1 MDFELAEKSF
11 QEYLKNYDINDGSIA
26 LKIKHTYEVV
36 KKSEYIANGLRL
48 DKENIELAKIIA
60 LLHDIGRFEQIKEF
74 GEFNDKKIEHA
85 EFGVK
90 VLFDNGLIR
99 KFMDENK
106 YDNIIYKAI
115 YNHNKYKIEENLN
128 EKELLQCKIIRDADK
143 LDNFR
148 VKEKDK
154 IEDMFPKIYN
164 ENTINYETV
173 SEKVYEDFIQH
184 KCIKLEDRKTIIDYW
199 VCVIAFI
206 FDLNF
211 NISLQYVKENN
222 YIDVLVDRIEYKNK
236 NTKQKMEDIRKW
248 AKEYIDD
255 RIIK

>member
-11 QEYLKNYDINDGSIA
+11 QEYLKNYDTNDGSIA

-90 VLFDNGLIR
+90 VLFDNSLIR
-99 KFMDENK
+99 KFIDEDK

-154 IEDMFPKIYN
+154 LEDMFPKIYN
-164 ENTINYETV
+164 EKTINYETI
-173 SEKVYEDFIQH
+173 SEKVYEDFMQH

-222 YIDVLVDRIEYKNK
+222 YIDILVNRIEYKNDT
-236 NTKQKMEDIRKW
+236 TKQKMEDIRRC

-255 RIIK
+255 RCN

>member
-11 QEYLKNYDINDGSIA
+11 QEYLKNYDTNDGSIA

-36 KKSEYIANGLRL
+36 KKSEYIANGLGL

-99 KFMDENK
+99 KFIDEDK

-154 IEDMFPKIYN
+154 LEDMFPKIYN
-164 ENTINYETV
+164 EKTINYETI
-173 SEKVYEDFIQH
+173 SEKVYEDFMQH

-222 YIDVLVDRIEYKNK
+222 YIDILVNRIEYKNDT
-236 NTKQKMEDIRKW
+236 TKQKMEDIRRC

-255 RIIK
+255 RCN